1 MHLVKRVEIVSD
13 SVELAKI
20 ITALEKSGV
29 SSYTVIRN
37 VAGRLPG
44 GMNSDDFAITT
55 LDNVYLVAFCSEE
68 QMKLVVE
75 KIRPVLNK
83 FGGACYM
90 SDAMEIRSTR
100 CVASL

>member
-20 ITALEKSGV
+20 ISALEKSGV
-29 SSYTVIRN
+29 SSYTVMRN

-44 GMNSDDFAITT
+44 GINSDDMAVTT
-55 LDNVYLVAFCSEE
+55 LDNVYLLAFC
-68 QMKLVVE
+68 QPDQVKPLVE
-75 KIRPVLNK
+75 KIKPILNK
-83 FGGACYM
+83 FGGACYV
-90 SDAMEIRSTR
+90 SDAMEVKSMH

>member
-20 ITALEKSGV
+20 ISALEKSGV
-29 SSYTVIRN
+29 SSYSVLRN

-44 GMNSDDFAITT
+44 GINSDDMAVTT
-55 LDNVYLVAFCSEE
+55 LDNIYLLAFCSPE
-68 QMKLVVE
+68 QIKPLVE
-75 KIRPVLNK
+75 KITPILNK
-83 FGGACYM
+83 FGGACYV
-90 SDAMEIRSTR
+90 SDAMELKSTR